1 MGSLLLNAEM
11 ASFGSE
17 PAFPRR
23 GGVLYAEQVPLPAIA
38 AAVGTP
44 TYVYSANTIRARWQR
59 LDQAFASVPHRIHF
73 AMKAKPMESGLLKT
87 VSQQRLLV
95 TTVHSMDSST

>member
-1 MGSLLLNAEM
+1 MGSLLLNDEM

-73 AMKAKPMESGLLKT
+73 AMKANSNLG
-87 VSQQRLLV
+87 V
-95 TTVHSMDSST
+95 